1 MKGKVIIEMRRT
13 WKEKHNDVLKNKKD
27 IIRKYNNDMPIKEIA
42 KIYKVSTGCIS
53 NNLKLWGIRKKHG
66 IKYILGKLILEGN

>member
-1 MKGKVIIEMRRT
+1 MET
-13 WKEKHNDVLKNKKD
+13 NNFEKRDLILKNKKD
-27 IIRKYNNDMPIKEIA
+27 IIREYNDNVSISEIA

-66 IKYILGKLILEGN
+66 IKYILSKLILGR